1 MLIATVE
8 HPGSQ
13 ATTRHRV
20 RNLAPGG
27 MRIDNAEGMQPGTIV
42 LASIGALKSVEATIK
57 WVKEGFAGLAFPEP
71 INPEAARKK
80 AAIPPCVDS
89 SSAKVVVLGVPS
101 APTAGWVEDLRN
113 PYRK

>member
-1 MLIATVE
+1 MLIATLE
-8 HPGSQ
+8 HPGSR

-20 RNLAPGG
+20 RDLAPGG
-27 MRIDNAEGMQPGTIV
+27 MRIDNAEAMQAGTTV
-42 LASIGALKSVEATIK
+42 LAFVGALEAVEATIK

-89 SSAKVVVLGVPS
+89 SSAKGVVFGVPS